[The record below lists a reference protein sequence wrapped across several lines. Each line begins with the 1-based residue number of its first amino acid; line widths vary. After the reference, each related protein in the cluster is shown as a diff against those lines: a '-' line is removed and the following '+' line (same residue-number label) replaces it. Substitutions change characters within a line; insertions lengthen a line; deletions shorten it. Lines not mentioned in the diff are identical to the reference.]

1 MNTIGRVKRVDD
13 SKWDIQPKGFNNNIR
28 WHAGHVFVTL
38 EVFVQEHITT
48 YEPVNPDWVPLFLE
62 GTSPNDWEGE
72 VPSGE
77 VILQALRAQL
87 GWIIPILEENLDKK
101 AKEPLVIGD
110 NIMSIDTVD
119 GIVQFLS
126 WHEGNHTG
134 MLDAMSKFE
143 Q

>member
-28 WHAGHVFVTL
+28 WHAGHIFVTM
-38 EVFVQEHITT
+38 EVFVQQHIVS
-48 YEPVNPDWVPLFLE
+48 YEPVYPEWIPLFLE
-62 GTSPNDWEGE
+62 GTSPNEWVGE

-77 VILQALRAQL
+77 EILKALRAQFN
-87 GWIIPILEENLDKK
+87 WVIPILEENLAKK
-101 AKEPLVIGD
+101 AKEPLVIGN

-119 GIVQFLS
+119 GILQFLS

-134 MLDAMSKFE
+134 SIDALSKLE
-143 Q
+143 

>member
-1 MNTIGRVKRVDD
+1 MNTIGRVKRVED

-28 WHAGHVFVTL
+28 WLAGHIFVTV
-38 EVFVQEHITT
+38 EVFVQQHITS
-48 YEPVNPDWVPLFLE
+48 YEPVYPDWVPLFLE
-62 GTSPNDWEGE
+62 GTSPNEWEGE

-77 VILQALRAQL
+77 EILKALRAQFE
-87 GWIIPILEENLDKK
+87 WIIPILEDNLENK

-126 WHEGNHTG
+126 WHEGNHAG
-134 MLDAMSKFE
+134 GIDALNKIE
-143 Q
+143 

>member
-1 MNTIGRVKRVDD
+1 MNTIGRVKRVENDQ
-13 SKWDIQPKGFNNNIR
+13 WDIQPKGFNNNIR
-28 WHAGHVFVTL
+28 WLAGHIFVTV
-38 EVFVQEHITT
+38 ETFVQQHVTS
-48 YEPVNPDWVPLFLE
+48 YEPVYPDWIPLFLE
-62 GTSPNDWEGE
+62 GTSPNEWEGE

-77 VILQALRAQL
+77 EILKALRAQFE
-87 GWIIPILEENLDKK
+87 WIIPILEDNLEKD

-134 MLDAMSKFE
+134 SIEALNKLE
-143 Q
+143 